1 MIIDNL
7 ILISTLAQHYKVEI
21 TFFFDLN
28 ELGLIEITTIEKS
41 QYIHQKQMVEIEKMI
56 RMYNELE
63 VNIPGID
70 VAFNL
75 LQKINSLQKEL
86 ISTKNRLRLYEN

>member
-56 RMYNELE
+56 RMHHELE